1 MTYLSED
8 NIMNR
13 NYGELIAHANI
24 AMLEKLNENSHKP
37 DWNKLCLSEL
47 LEGISEENREL
58 QAEYPKGSIENIRRE
73 AADVANFAAMIIN
86 FCDKLLK
93 EREQMKGKS
102 GFATSGNKFGG
113 GYGD

>member
-1 MTYLSED
+1 
-8 NIMNR
+8 MNR

-37 DWNKLCLSEL
+37 DWNKLCLREL
-47 LEGISEENREL
+47 LEGVSEENREL
-58 QAEYPKGSIENIRRE
+58 QAEYPKGKIENIRRE

-86 FCDKLLK
+86 FCDKLIK
-93 EREQMKGKS
+93 EKEQMTGKS
-102 GFATSGNKFGG
+102 GFAQQTGNKYGG